1 MERAR
6 ERAASIAILTAIPMV
21 AQVVAG
27 RAVRD
32 TLFLT
37 QYDASYLPR
46 VMLAASIL
54 SLGFAALV
62 ARWMPRWGPRAAA
75 LMLSI
80 ANGAVFMLEAA
91 LVDDAPRGVAVATYL
106 HVSVAGA
113 LVVSAF
119 SSVVNE
125 RFDPLYAKT
134 VVARVGMAATV
145 GGVLGGAVALVL
157 ASAVDL
163 ATVLY
168 GLGAISAVVAM
179 GVWRIGRSTQSQ
191 RPDDGPARS
200 GVETIRDDPYLSRI
214 ALTVILLG
222 AVGVFADY
230 AMKAEADA
238 RFGDAASLLS
248 FFSVFYMVT
257 ALLTF
262 VMQAGVAK
270 PLLLKLGLG
279 GTMATLPLVAAMSA
293 GVGAIW
299 THLWTATL
307 ARGSQTVLSSSL
319 FRSGYELLF
328 TPIPPSKKRRTK
340 ALLDIAC
347 NRIGYGMGSV
357 IVMLVVAVASVPAV
371 ATSSVLALATVAALL
386 AMHMI
391 RRLNDGYVHE
401 LATSLRDGSIAL
413 QSDDIVD
420 ATTLHTFAHTAAA
433 LNRQDLLEGIEAFA
447 RNEDSRS
454 EQRDTWTSQLSD
466 LLSDEPTQV
475 LNVLRDESLSPRLA
489 GPVIDLLGKDA
500 YARAA
505 YQALDRMGSQITGQ
519 LIDAMLSRDSP
530 VAVRR
535 RIPRLLRKREDPRA
549 VRGMVEG
556 LQDEEFDV
564 RYRCGHALVDLQ
576 RANRDLDFP
585 KMTIVEAIVRELAF
599 DQAQWRER
607 PSRTEEYA
615 EMPNEIDALLDARED
630 RSLRYVFALLSL
642 ALDRDAII
650 LSLRALASRDENLR
664 GTALEYLHNVLP
676 DPIRE
681 PLWPRLI
688 ERPPTRS
695 TTEPQEELLHSMQS
709 LVIDRGQLE
718 K

>member
-80 ANGAVFMLEAA
+80 ANGAAFVLEAA

-157 ASAVDL
+157 ASPVDL
-163 ATVLY
+163 ATVLN

-179 GVWRIGRSTQSQ
+179 GVWRIGRSTQPQ

-248 FFSVFYMVT
+248 FFSVFYRVT
-257 ALLTF
+257 ARRTVVMSLVTSMLPTMNSGNSVGCETTYSKRSAPISSATRAKLSLT
-262 VMQAGVAK
+262 
-270 PLLLKLGLG
+270 
-279 GTMATLPLVAAMSA
+279 S
-293 GVGAIW
+293 
-299 THLWTATL
+299 TAT
-307 ARGSQTVLSSSL
+307 
-319 FRSGYELLF
+319 RS
-328 TPIPPSKKRRTK
+328 
-340 ALLDIAC
+340 A
-347 NRIGYGMGSV
+347 
-357 IVMLVVAVASVPAV
+357 
-371 ATSSVLALATVAALL
+371 AT
-386 AMHMI
+386 
-391 RRLNDGYVHE
+391 
-401 LATSLRDGSIAL
+401 
-413 QSDDIVD
+413 
-420 ATTLHTFAHTAAA
+420 
-433 LNRQDLLEGIEAFA
+433 
-447 RNEDSRS
+447 
-454 EQRDTWTSQLSD
+454 
-466 LLSDEPTQV
+466 
-475 LNVLRDESLSPRLA
+475 
-489 GPVIDLLGKDA
+489 
-500 YARAA
+500 
-505 YQALDRMGSQITGQ
+505 
-519 LIDAMLSRDSP
+519 
-530 VAVRR
+530 
-535 RIPRLLRKREDPRA
+535 
-549 VRGMVEG
+549 
-556 LQDEEFDV
+556 
-564 RYRCGHALVDLQ
+564 
-576 RANRDLDFP
+576 
-585 KMTIVEAIVRELAF
+585 
-599 DQAQWRER
+599 
-607 PSRTEEYA
+607 
-615 EMPNEIDALLDARED
+615 
-630 RSLRYVFALLSL
+630 
-642 ALDRDAII
+642 
-650 LSLRALASRDENLR
+650 
-664 GTALEYLHNVLP
+664 
-676 DPIRE
+676 
-681 PLWPRLI
+681 
-688 ERPPTRS
+688 TRS
-695 TTEPQEELLHSMQS
+695 TSATATATFWPATAAPLTAMAP
-709 LVIDRGQLE
+709 
-718 K
+718 